1 MSTVVDETKLL
12 IQNRKLT
19 VSKIAK
25 LTGVSSRWIFYFMKD
40 EIKNPSIHKVQRI
53 YDALKTDMPSTNTKS
68 IKTLMVNLMES
79 SNEASKTEIKKNNE
93 NKELTSIGV

>member
-1 MSTVVDETKLL
+1 MPLFFSTTDGCIVLFTMLRNMLHNSHMSTVVDETKLL

-53 YDALKTDMPSTNTKS
+53 YGALKTDMPSTNTKS
-68 IKTLMVNLMES
+68 IKNPD
-79 SNEASKTEIKKNNE
+79 
-93 NKELTSIGV
+93 G